1 MELKASEF
9 GVVLSVDALK
19 LSRQSPLGV
28 GIGGGGGSCGG
39 QGGGCGGCSNGCS
52 TRFGGSGG
60 SGSHI

>member
-52 TRFGGSGG
+52 GGNGGSGG

>member
-28 GIGGGGGSCGG
+28 
-39 QGGGCGGCSNGCS
+39 
-52 TRFGGSGG
+52 
-60 SGSHI
+60 